1 MPEVSAG
8 SNQVG
13 ASVVC
18 TPQVSCPCGSP
29 ARAAPA
35 PKISASARTTNICRR
50 RCLMARL
57 CSPARQREILVGT
70 RIGVAGNEPEPRFLD
85 PRADT
90 AEERLL
96 PQGRVDRPL
105 VHELLNLVQRRRAP
119 CRVEFGRLLGEQ
131 RVDLGIAAVDV
142 DAALGDASLEPCRS
156 VAERTALP
164 LDEILQA
171 LLGVALKKPRARAD
185 AAWRGCPLPG

>member
-18 TPQVSCPCGSP
+18 TPQMSCPCGST

-35 PKISASARTTNICRR
+35 PNISASARTAKMWRR
-50 RCLMARL
+50 RCLMSRR
-57 CSPARQREILVGT
+57 CSLPRQGEVLVGA
-70 RIGVAGNEPEPRFLD
+70 RIGVGGNEPEPRFLD
-85 PRADT
+85 PRADA

-105 VHELLNLVQRRRAP
+105 MHELLNLVQRRRAP
-119 CRVEFGRLLGEQ
+119 RRV
-131 RVDLGIAAVDV
+131 
-142 DAALGDASLEPCRS
+142 
-156 VAERTALP
+156 
-164 LDEILQA
+164 
-171 LLGVALKKPRARAD
+171 
-185 AAWRGCPLPG
+185 